1 MHAGRRGRKTVSDR
15 KGEEK
20 RKRSGRVVAVGF
32 SKRKERDTKK
42 PGERDTKKT
51 RGEGDKKRV
60 TKRRRKKGIT
70 ERGNRSK

>member
-20 RKRSGRVVAVGF
+20 RKRSGRAVAVGF

-42 PGERDTKKT
+42 PGERDTKKPGG
-51 RGEGDKKRV
+51 REIKNQSRKEGEKRA
-60 TKRRRKKGIT
+60 
-70 ERGNRSK
+70 